1 MKKIKKVLIVMDLHP
16 SSQKIIEVGY
26 NLAKDIKATVILL
39 QIKVGLVNYSLIY
52 KKMETLKPN
61 NLENFKVAAMGFFEK
76 QKQEPGDDTI
86 HTIVKPGDFAESI
99 LKTAKEMDI
108 DTIVMGSHST
118 KWLEE
123 MILDRVTDEVLQQT
137 TVHILIV
144 PTRKYDAKSTVI
156 TLDK

>member
-1 MKKIKKVLIVMDLHP
+1 MKKNKKVLIVMDQHP

-26 NLAKDIKATVILL
+26 TLAKDIKATVILL
-39 QIKVGLVNYSLIY
+39 HVKVDLVNYSLTY
-52 KKMETLKPN
+52 KKMEVLKPDT
-61 NLENFKVAAMGFFEK
+61 LENFEVAAMGFFEK
-76 QKQEPGDDTI
+76 QKQETCDDTI
-86 HTIVKPGDFAESI
+86 QVVVKQGDFAESI
-99 LKTAKEMDI
+99 FKAAKEMDI